1 MPKQREGDVFM
12 RCLLVV
18 SVAILLAAAGPIR
31 VDSPAKA
38 AGGGYASKCG
48 GGKIFLYATE
58 TRLLTLHN
66 NARENHGLKPFCVH
80 PALQKAARAHS
91 KDMIQRHYFS
101 HHTKG
106 SNEDACTRIRRFGYR
121 SSYCGENIG
130 YNATP
135 DGLFRSWMRSSIHRP
150 NILDDRF
157 HEIGI
162 GAYTGDNS
170 DSKTTMYTVD
180 FGATAEQRSE

>member
-1 MPKQREGDVFM
+1 
-12 RCLLVV
+12 
-18 SVAILLAAAGPIR
+18 
-31 VDSPAKA
+31 
-38 AGGGYASKCG
+38 
-48 GGKIFLYATE
+48 
-58 TRLLTLHN
+58 
-66 NARENHGLKPFCVH
+66 LKPFCVH

-101 HHTKG
+101 DHTKG
-106 SNEDACTRIRRFGYR
+106 SNEDACSRIRRFGYR

-162 GAYTGDNS
+162 GACTGDNS
-170 DSKTTMYTVD
+170 DSKTTMYTAD
-180 FGATAEQRSE
+180 FGAAAERRSE